1 MIILKGDLCYLHQQ
15 PCDDCVG
22 DCHLVNVP
30 PLQLSEEFLWIHSAR
45 LDEALVTAAL
55 YLDTRDLKSACND
68 MPTGNRAAPG
78 LIRGLGLW
86 SAIAVVVGSM
96 IGQAVF
102 LVASDMARE
111 LGSPTMVIAVWIIGG
126 IVVLFGTFCY
136 AELGAA
142 LPEAGGDYVYLS
154 RGLSPV
160 WGFLFGWTSS
170 MIMRPGMAAVTAAG
184 LLRFTGFLLP
194 SVANPIFTWNL
205 TLPFQL
211 QPYQFT
217 FTAAQ
222 PLAAGI
228 IVLVTAINYLGV
240 RTAGHFQIFLTSLKV
255 AAVVA
260 IVILGLTLG
269 TLSGIHPALI
279 TSAAQGSIGA
289 VLMALVP
296 AMAAYNGFQMLGP
309 LGGEVSDPQR
319 NIPRAAILGSL
330 LVISL
335 YVLIN
340 WTYFHILGFSRVAE
354 SHYVASDAMA
364 FLIGDRGAKWIT
376 VAMIISAFGG
386 LHASFLTG
394 PRVPFAMA
402 RDGHFFAFAK
412 RIHSVFHTP
421 SSAVI
426 FQGCLAI
433 LLVLTGT
440 YQELYSLAIFAIWL
454 FLALTAIALI
464 RLRTKESDLPRPFRV
479 WGYPWTPVLFGIAA
493 CGIAINLWLVRPV
506 RSSIGLAVMMLG
518 IPFFYYWRRRAAKS
532 LQAAA
537 SNTRGL

>member
-1 MIILKGDLCYLHQQ
+1 MNPAEANKRSQ
-15 PCDDCVG
+15 
-22 DCHLVNVP
+22 LV
-30 PLQLSEEFLWIHSAR
+30 R
-45 LDEALVTAAL
+45 ALG
-55 YLDTRDLKSACND
+55 
-68 MPTGNRAAPG
+68 M
-78 LIRGLGLW
+78 W

-96 IGQAVF
+96 VGQAVF
-102 LVASDMARE
+102 LLASDMARE
-111 LGSPTMVIAVWIIGG
+111 LGSPTRVLLGWIIGG
-126 IVVLFGTFCY
+126 IVVLFGAFCY

-194 SVANPIFTWNL
+194 SVTNPIFTWHL

-222 PLAAGI
+222 PIAAGI
-228 IVLVTAINYLGV
+228 IVLVTAINYRGV

-255 AAVVA
+255 AAVA
-260 IVILGLTLG
+260 GIVILGLTLG

-279 TSAAQGSIGA
+279 TSAAQGSTGA
-289 VLMALVP
+289 ILMALVP
-296 AMAAYNGFQMLGP
+296 AMLAYNGFQMLGP

-319 NIPRAAILGSL
+319 NIPRAVILGSL

-354 SHYVASDAMA
+354 SNYVASDAVA
-364 FLIGDRGAKWIT
+364 LLIGNRGAKWIT
-376 VAMIISAFGG
+376 VAMIVSAFGA
-386 LHASFLTG
+386 LHASFLAG
-394 PRVPFAMA
+394 PRVPYAMA

-412 RIHSVFHTP
+412 RIHPVFHAP
-421 SSAVI
+421 SAAVF
-426 FQGCLAI
+426 FQGCVAI

-440 YQELYSLAIFAIWL
+440 YQELYSFQMFAIWGFFGL
-454 FLALTAIALI
+454 IAIALI
-464 RLRTKESDLPRPFRV
+464 RLRRKEPALPRSYRA
-479 WGYPWTPVLFGIAA
+479 WGYPWTALAFGAA
-493 CGIAINLWLVRPV
+493 ATAISVNLWLVRPV
-506 RSSIGLAVMMLG
+506 RSSIGLAVILLG
-518 IPFFYYWRRRAAKS
+518 IPFFNFWRRKTVRSRMDHTA
-532 LQAAA
+532 QF
-537 SNTRGL
+537 G

>member
-1 MIILKGDLCYLHQQ
+1 MNPADANKRSQ
-15 PCDDCVG
+15 
-22 DCHLVNVP
+22 LV
-30 PLQLSEEFLWIHSAR
+30 R
-45 LDEALVTAAL
+45 ALG
-55 YLDTRDLKSACND
+55 
-68 MPTGNRAAPG
+68 M
-78 LIRGLGLW
+78 W

-96 IGQAVF
+96 VGQAVF

-111 LGSPTMVIAVWIIGG
+111 LGSPTRVLLVWIIGG
-126 IVVLFGTFCY
+126 IVV
-136 AELGAA
+136 
-142 LPEAGGDYVYLS
+142 
-154 RGLSPV
+154 
-160 WGFLFGWTSS
+160 LFGWTSS
-170 MIMRPGMAAVTAAG
+170 MIMRPGGAAVTAAG
-184 LLRFTGFLLP
+184 ILRFTGFLLP

-222 PLAAGI
+222 LLAAGI

-260 IVILGLTLG
+260 IVVLGLTLG
-269 TLSGIHPALI
+269 TLSGVHPALI

-289 VLMALVP
+289 VLMAVVP

-319 NIPRAAILGSL
+319 NIPRAVILGSL

-354 SHYVASDAMA
+354 SNYVASDAMA
-364 FLIGDRGAKWIT
+364 LLIGNRGAKWIT
-376 VAMIISAFGG
+376 VAMIVSAFGN
-386 LHASFLTG
+386 LHAAFLTG
-394 PRVPFAMA
+394 PRFQFALA

-421 SSAVI
+421 SGAVI
-426 FQGCLAI
+426 FQGCVAI

-440 YQELYSLAIFAIWL
+440 YQELYSFVIFSIWL
-454 FLALTAIALI
+454 FLALTAIGLI
-464 RLRTKESDLPRPFRV
+464 RLRIKEPDLPRPFRV
-479 WGYPWTPVLFGIAA
+479 WGYPWTPVLFGMAA
-493 CGIAINLWLVRPV
+493 CAIAINLWLVRPI
-506 RSSIGLAVMMLG
+506 RSSMGLAIMLLG
-518 IPFFYYWRRRAAKS
+518 MPFFYYWRRRGMTGAANHLDGS
-532 LQAAA
+532 
-537 SNTRGL
+537 GLSH

>member
-1 MIILKGDLCYLHQQ
+1 MN
-15 PCDDCVG
+15 PAEANNRS
-22 DCHLVNVP
+22 HLV
-30 PLQLSEEFLWIHSAR
+30 R
-45 LDEALVTAAL
+45 ALG
-55 YLDTRDLKSACND
+55 
-68 MPTGNRAAPG
+68 M
-78 LIRGLGLW
+78 W

-111 LGSPTMVIAVWIIGG
+111 LGSPARVLAVWIIGG

-194 SVANPIFTWNL
+194 SVANPIFTWHL

-222 PLAAGI
+222 PIAAGI

-269 TLSGIHPALI
+269 TLSEIHPALI
-279 TSAAQGSIGA
+279 TSAAQGSTGA
-289 VLMALVP
+289 VLIAVVP
-296 AMAAYNGFQMLGP
+296 AMLAYNGFQMLGP
-309 LGGEVSDPQR
+309 LGGEVSNPQR
-319 NIPRAAILGSL
+319 NIPRAVILGSL

-335 YVLIN
+335 YVLVN

-354 SHYVASDAMA
+354 SHYVASDAVA
-364 FLIGDRGAKWIT
+364 LLIGNRGAKWIT
-376 VAMIISAFGG
+376 VVMIFSAFGA
-386 LHASFLTG
+386 LHASFLAW
-394 PRVPFAMA
+394 PRVPLAMA
-402 RDGHFFAFAK
+402 RDGHFFRFAK
-412 RIHSVFHTP
+412 RIHPVFHTP
-421 SSAVI
+421 SAAVV
-426 FQGCLAI
+426 FQGCVAI

-440 YQELYSLAIFAIWL
+440 YQELYSFVIFAIWL
-454 FLALTAIALI
+454 FLALTAVALI
-464 RLRTKESDLPRPFRV
+464 RLRTKEPDLPRPFRV
-479 WGYPWTPVLFGIAA
+479 WGYFQIA
-493 CGIAINLWLVRPV
+493 
-506 RSSIGLAVMMLG
+506 MM
-518 IPFFYYWRRRAAKS
+518 
-532 LQAAA
+532 
-537 SNTRGL
+537 

>member
-1 MIILKGDLCYLHQQ
+1 MENIQTR
-15 PCDDCVG
+15 P
-22 DCHLVNVP
+22 
-30 PLQLSEEFLWIHSAR
+30 
-45 LDEALVTAAL
+45 
-55 YLDTRDLKSACND
+55 DTGK
-68 MPTGNRAAPG
+68 APR
-78 LIRGLGLW
+78 LIRALGLW
-86 SAIAVVVGSM
+86 SAIAVIVGSM
-96 IGQAVF
+96 IGQGVF

-111 LGSPTMVIAVWIIGG
+111 LGSPTRVLAVWIIGG
-126 IVVLFGTFCY
+126 VIVLFGSFCY

-142 LPEAGGDYVYLS
+142 MPEAGGDYIYLS

-170 MIMRPGMAAVTAAG
+170 MIMRPGMAAVVAAG

-194 SVANPIFTWNL
+194 SVANPIFTWHF

-222 PLAAGI
+222 PIAAGI

-240 RTAGHFQIFLTSLKV
+240 RTAGHFQVFLTSLKI

-269 TLSGIHPALI
+269 GLSRIHPEI
-279 TSAAQGSIGA
+279 VTWPVGGSIGA
-289 VLMALVP
+289 VLTAIVP
-296 AMAAYNGFQMLGP
+296 AMAAYNGFQNLGP

-340 WTYFHILGFSRVAE
+340 WTYFHILGFLGVAE
-354 SHYVASDAMA
+354 SYYVASDAVA
-364 FLIGDRGAKWIT
+364 QLIGNSGAKWIT
-376 VAMIISAFGG
+376 VAMIISAFGA

-394 PRVPFAMA
+394 PRIPFAMA
-402 RDGHFFAFAK
+402 RDGNFFAFTG
-412 RIHSVFHTP
+412 RIHPAFHTP
-421 SSAVI
+421 SGALI
-426 FQGCLAI
+426 FQGCVGI

-440 YQELYSLAIFAIWL
+440 YQELYSFVIFAIWL
-454 FLALTAIALI
+454 FLALTAVALI
-464 RLRTKESDLPRPFRV
+464 RLRHTESELPRPYRV
-479 WGYPWTPVLFGIAA
+479 WGYPWPPLIFGVAA
-493 CGIAINLWLVRPV
+493 CAISLNLWLLRPI
-506 RSSIGLAVMMLG
+506 RSSTGLAIILAG
-518 IPFFYYWRRRAAKS
+518 IAFFYRWRK
-532 LQAAA
+532 
-537 SNTRGL
+537 RGVDSC